1 MTAKLRCFWQCAT
14 SEKQDTES
22 RKAQREREA
31 AGNPIALDS
40 NALHFSLKV
49 FDLFL
54 QSGFLAHEWLDVLRF
69 DALLD
74 VERAELS
81 EQARE
86 SRGA

>member
-1 MTAKLRCFWQCAT
+1 MGAQLAKALRLGQFLERDVMGG
-14 SEKQDTES
+14 SLS
-22 RKAQREREA
+22 RVFER
-31 AGNPIALDS
+31 
-40 NALHFSLKV
+40 LHFSLDL

-54 QSGFLAHEWLDVLRF
+54 QSGFLAYQWFDVLRF